1 MGIAVDVFLDLECAA
16 IGLHHDAEVY
26 VQGAFF
32 IHVLEVL
39 LVAGLH
45 IPSGILLIR
54 RIHGGCKCGFHIFK
68 AHETALA
75 VYLGLGIAVL
85 VNGHDGADSCGG
97 RNAFVVGA
105 EGGCNMDDTG
115 TVTCGDIISGDYA
128 ESFSVWFEPGN
139 ELMIADT
146 NKVLTLETA
155 VKYLVGHNLV
165 SLLIGFHGDLCTLG
179 VEPGAKEV
187 LGKDIHCRSAGVGV
201 EREHTDIL
209 NLRAYAK
216 GGV

>member
-16 IGLHHDAEVY
+16 IGLHHYAEVN

-39 LVAGLH
+39 LVAGLN
-45 IPSGILLIR
+45 IPSGVLLVGSVY
-54 RIHGGCKCGFHIFK
+54 GGGKCGVHIFK

-128 ESFSVWFEPGN
+128 ESFSIWLEPGN

-155 VKYLVGHNLV
+155 VQHLVGHNLV
-165 SLLIGFHGDLCTLG
+165 SLLIGFHGNLCTLG